1 MAGVFF
7 SSPYLKGGKQSA
19 KLANLTKYIST
30 REGVELLKD
39 TDSSL
44 LATKQQQDFISRL
57 LKTFPDTREM
67 PEYEDYQTERSQ
79 KNAAEFISQVQ
90 ENYAYLLDK
99 RENYVD
105 YVANRPGV
113 KKLGEHGLW
122 NADGK
127 VPVLQNA
134 VDEVAHH
141 QGNVWTPVIAIQ
153 RSDAERLGYDS
164 ADSWRALICSE
175 IDQIARAYK
184 ILPSHLKWYAAF
196 HEKER
201 SVHVHLVIFST
212 DSNEGYLTK
221 PTILELRSAF
231 TRQIFKD
238 DLKNIYVQQ
247 TAYRDRLQENAL
259 EVMDSLIQ
267 KMQNGELAN
276 PKLELLITE
285 LAERLQNYSGKK
297 VYGYL
302 PPATKRIVDAIVDEL
317 ASDWRVAEAYSLW
330 QNMRDEVFS
339 FYSKAKPERVPPSQ
353 QKEFKPVR
361 NMVIREVVQMI
372 EKLHSENVEYSNGRQ
387 QAAPKFETV
396 SESSAPT
403 ATPSTPPHSEHRAP
417 PPESVA
423 ACMVRMLHHMG
434 NIFRDNVGSTGYR
447 GLQLDKK
454 RQKELQEWKI
464 ALGHREDDH
473 EDPAL
478 SEDGVT
484 KRRRCFIRLLEFKAV
499 GFYQETSYS
508 STSSFL
514 MDDKNSLSRLV
525 VVIRSTEHPSAF
537 SRSSSR
543 PAKARPFI
551 LPLSMRRSISLFF
564 VDSPRAYEPNRYT
577 RSAPYSFA
585 RGQTI
590 FFISGIV
597 YTADMA

>member
-19 KLANLTKYIST
+19 KLANFTKYIST

-39 TDSSL
+39 TDRSL
-44 LATKQQQDFISRL
+44 PATKQQQDFISRL
-57 LKTFPDTREM
+57 LKTFTDTREM
-67 PEYEDYQTERSQ
+67 PEYEDYKAERSQ

-90 ENYAYLLDK
+90 ENYDYLLDK

-164 ADSWRALICSE
+164 AESWRALICSE
-175 IDQIARAYK
+175 LDQIAKAYK
-184 ILPSHLKWYAAF
+184 ILPSRLKWYAAF

-212 DSNEGYLTK
+212 NPSEGYLTK
-221 PTILELRSAF
+221 PAILELRSAL

-247 TAYRDRLQENAL
+247 TAYRDQLQENAL
-259 EVMDSLIQ
+259 EVMESLIQ
-267 KMQNGELAN
+267 KMHNGEISN
-276 PKLELLITE
+276 PKIELLITE
-285 LAERLQNYSGKK
+285 LAERLRNYSGKK

-317 ASDWRVAEAYSLW
+317 ASDERVEEAYSLW
-330 QNMRDEVFS
+330 QDMRDEVFS
-339 FYSKAKPERVPPSQ
+339 FYSKAKPERVPLSQ

-361 NMVIREVVQMI
+361 NMVIREVVQMM
-372 EKLHSENVEYSNGRQ
+372 EQLQGENVEYDKPRY
-387 QAAPKFETV
+387 AAPELK
-396 SESSAPT
+396 
-403 ATPSTPPHSEHRAP
+403 TPPENASSDAEHNTLPRQEHHTP

-423 ACMVRMLHHMG
+423 SCMVCMLHHMG
-434 NIFRDNVGSTGYR
+434 NIFRDNVSSSGYR
-447 GLQLDKK
+447 GLQLDRK
-454 RQKELQEWKI
+454 RRKELQEWKI

-473 EDPAL
+473 EDPANYP
-478 SEDGVT
+478 
-484 KRRRCFIRLLEFKAV
+484 K
-499 GFYQETSYS
+499 
-508 STSSFL
+508 
-514 MDDKNSLSRLV
+514 
-525 VVIRSTEHPSAF
+525 
-537 SRSSSR
+537 
-543 PAKARPFI
+543 PA
-551 LPLSMRRSISLFF
+551 
-564 VDSPRAYEPNRYT
+564 Y
-577 RSAPYSFA
+577 
-585 RGQTI
+585 
-590 FFISGIV
+590 
-597 YTADMA
+597 

>member
-39 TDSSL
+39 TDSDL
-44 LATKQQQDFISRL
+44 PATKQQQDFISRL
-57 LKTFPDTREM
+57 LKMFPDTREM
-67 PEYEDYQTERSQ
+67 PEYEDYNAEHSQ
-79 KNAAEFISQVQ
+79 KNAAEFIFQVQ

-122 NADGK
+122 NAGGK

-141 QGNVWTPVIAIQ
+141 TGNVWTPVIAIQ

-164 ADSWRALICSE
+164 AESWRSLICSE
-175 IDQIARAYK
+175 LDQIAKAYK

-212 DSNEGYLTK
+212 DPNEGYLTK
-221 PTILELRSAF
+221 PAILELRSAL

-247 TAYRDRLQENAL
+247 TAYRDQLQENAL
-259 EVMDSLIQ
+259 EVMESLIQ
-267 KMQNGELAN
+267 KMQDGELAN

-285 LAERLQNYSGKK
+285 LAERLRNYSGKK

-317 ASDWRVAEAYSLW
+317 ASDVRVAEAYSLW
-330 QNMRDEVFS
+330 QDMRDEVFS
-339 FYSKAKPERVPPSQ
+339 FYSKAKPERVPLSQ

-372 EKLHSENVEYSNGRQ
+372 EQLQQTVPQSE
-387 QAAPKFETV
+387 AV

-403 ATPSTPPHSEHRAP
+403 VTPNAPPRAEHRTP
-417 PPESVA
+417 PPESAA

-434 NIFRDNVGSTGYR
+434 NIFRDNVRASGYR
-447 GLQLDKK
+447 GLQLDRK
-454 RQKELQEWKI
+454 RRKELREWKI

-473 EDPAL
+473 EDPANYP
-478 SEDGVT
+478 
-484 KRRRCFIRLLEFKAV
+484 K
-499 GFYQETSYS
+499 
-508 STSSFL
+508 
-514 MDDKNSLSRLV
+514 
-525 VVIRSTEHPSAF
+525 
-537 SRSSSR
+537 
-543 PAKARPFI
+543 PA
-551 LPLSMRRSISLFF
+551 
-564 VDSPRAYEPNRYT
+564 Y
-577 RSAPYSFA
+577 
-585 RGQTI
+585 
-590 FFISGIV
+590 
-597 YTADMA
+597 

>member
-39 TDSSL
+39 TDSDL
-44 LATKQQQDFISRL
+44 PATKQQQDFIFRL

-67 PEYEDYQTERSQ
+67 PEYVDFKAESTQ

-113 KKLGEHGLW
+113 KKLGDHGLW

-141 QGNVWTPVIAIQ
+141 PGNVWTPVIAIQ
-153 RSDAERLGYDS
+153 RPDAERLGYDS
-164 ADSWRALICSE
+164 AESWRSLICSE
-175 IDQIARAYK
+175 IDQIAKTYK

-212 DSNEGYLTK
+212 DPCEGYLTK
-221 PTILELRSAF
+221 PAILELRSAL

-247 TAYRDRLQENAL
+247 TAYRDQLQENAL

-267 KMQNGELAN
+267 KMQDGDLKN

-317 ASDWRVAEAYSLW
+317 SSDERVAEAYSLW
-330 QNMRDEVFS
+330 QDMRDEVFS
-339 FYSKAKPERVPPSQ
+339 FYSKAKPERVPLSL

-361 NMVIREVVQMI
+361 NMVIREVVQMM
-372 EKLHSENVEYSNGRQ
+372 EQLQGKNVEYDKPRY
-387 QAAPKFETV
+387 AAPELKSL
-396 SESSAPT
+396 SENTSPDT
-403 ATPSTPPHSEHRAP
+403 EHNTQPRQEHRAP
-417 PPESVA
+417 PPDSVA

-434 NIFRDNVGSTGYR
+434 NIFRDNVSSSGYR
-447 GLQLDKK
+447 GLQLDRK
-454 RQKELQEWKI
+454 RRKELQEWKI

-473 EDPAL
+473 EDPANYP
-478 SEDGVT
+478 
-484 KRRRCFIRLLEFKAV
+484 K
-499 GFYQETSYS
+499 
-508 STSSFL
+508 
-514 MDDKNSLSRLV
+514 
-525 VVIRSTEHPSAF
+525 
-537 SRSSSR
+537 
-543 PAKARPFI
+543 PA
-551 LPLSMRRSISLFF
+551 
-564 VDSPRAYEPNRYT
+564 Y
-577 RSAPYSFA
+577 
-585 RGQTI
+585 
-590 FFISGIV
+590 
-597 YTADMA
+597 

>member
-1 MAGVFF
+1 MAGVFL

-39 TDSSL
+39 TGSSL
-44 LATKQQQDFISRL
+44 PATKQQQDFISRL
-57 LKTFPDTREM
+57 LKMFPDTREM
-67 PEYEDYQTERSQ
+67 PEYEDYQTENSQ

-105 YVANRPGV
+105 YVANRPCV
-113 KKLGEHGLW
+113 RKLGEHGLW

-134 VDEVAHH
+134 IDEVANHL
-141 QGNVWTPVIAIQ
+141 GNVWTPVIAIQ

-164 ADSWRALICSE
+164 ADSWRSLICSE
-175 IDQIARAYK
+175 IDQIAKAYK

-212 DSNEGYLTK
+212 DPNEGYLTK
-221 PTILELRSAF
+221 PAILELRSAL

-247 TAYRDRLQENAL
+247 TAYRDHLQENAL
-259 EVMDSLIQ
+259 AVMESLIQ
-267 KMQNGELAN
+267 KMQDGEISS
-276 PKLELLITE
+276 PKIELLITE

-317 ASDWRVAEAYSLW
+317 AGDERVAEAYSLW
-330 QNMRDEVFS
+330 QDMRDEVFS
-339 FYSKAKPERVPPSQ
+339 FYSKAKPERVPLSQ

-361 NMVIREVVQMI
+361 NMVIREVVQMM
-372 EKLHSENVEYSNGRQ
+372 EQ
-387 QAAPKFETV
+387 QQDEGINCDDPTQTVPELETA
-396 SESSAPT
+396 SESSVPT
-403 ATPSTPPHSEHRAP
+403 AAPNMPSHSEHRAT
-417 PPESVA
+417 PPESIS

-434 NIFRDNVGSTGYR
+434 NIFRDNVGASGYR
-447 GLQLDKK
+447 GLQIDKK
-454 RQKELQEWKI
+454 RRKELQEWKI

-473 EDPAL
+473 EDPANYP
-478 SEDGVT
+478 
-484 KRRRCFIRLLEFKAV
+484 K
-499 GFYQETSYS
+499 
-508 STSSFL
+508 
-514 MDDKNSLSRLV
+514 
-525 VVIRSTEHPSAF
+525 
-537 SRSSSR
+537 
-543 PAKARPFI
+543 PA
-551 LPLSMRRSISLFF
+551 
-564 VDSPRAYEPNRYT
+564 Y
-577 RSAPYSFA
+577 
-585 RGQTI
+585 
-590 FFISGIV
+590 
-597 YTADMA
+597 

>member
-1 MAGVFF
+1 MASVFF

-39 TDSSL
+39 TDNRL
-44 LATKQQQDFISRL
+44 PATKQQHDFISRL

-67 PEYEDYQTERSQ
+67 PEYEDYKAECSQ

-90 ENYAYLLDK
+90 ENYGYLLDK

-141 QGNVWTPVIAIQ
+141 PGNVWTPVIAIQ

-164 ADSWRALICSE
+164 ADSWRSLICSE
-175 IDQIARAYK
+175 LDQIAKAYK

-212 DSNEGYLTK
+212 DPCEGYLTK
-221 PTILELRSAF
+221 PAILELRSALM
-231 TRQIFKD
+231 RQIFKD

-247 TAYRDRLQENAL
+247 TAHRDQLQENAL
-259 EVMDSLIQ
+259 EVMESLIQ
-267 KMQNGELAN
+267 KMQNGELSN

-317 ASDWRVAEAYSLW
+317 ASDERVAEAYLLW
-330 QNMRDEVFS
+330 QDMRDEVFS
-339 FYSKAKPERVPPSQ
+339 FYSKAKPERVPLSQ

-361 NMVIREVVQMI
+361 NMVIREVVQMM
-372 EKLHSENVEYSNGRQ
+372 EQLQSESVEYDVPQYAAPELKAPAENV
-387 QAAPKFETV
+387 
-396 SESSAPT
+396 SSDAEHN
-403 ATPSTPPHSEHRAP
+403 TPPRQEHRDP
-417 PPESVA
+417 PPESVS

-434 NIFRDNVGSTGYR
+434 NIFRDSVSASGYR
-447 GLQLDKK
+447 GLQLDRK
-454 RQKELQEWKI
+454 RRKELQEWKI

-473 EDPAL
+473 EDPANYP
-478 SEDGVT
+478 
-484 KRRRCFIRLLEFKAV
+484 K
-499 GFYQETSYS
+499 
-508 STSSFL
+508 
-514 MDDKNSLSRLV
+514 
-525 VVIRSTEHPSAF
+525 
-537 SRSSSR
+537 
-543 PAKARPFI
+543 PA
-551 LPLSMRRSISLFF
+551 
-564 VDSPRAYEPNRYT
+564 Y
-577 RSAPYSFA
+577 
-585 RGQTI
+585 
-590 FFISGIV
+590 
-597 YTADMA
+597 

>member
-1 MAGVFF
+1 MAGIFF

-39 TDSSL
+39 TDSDL
-44 LATKQQQDFISRL
+44 PATKQQQDFISRL

-67 PEYEDYQTERSQ
+67 PEYEDYNAEHSQ

-90 ENYAYLLDK
+90 ENYAYLLGK

-113 KKLGEHGLW
+113 KKLGDHGLW
-122 NADGK
+122 NADRK

-141 QGNVWTPVIAIQ
+141 PGNVWTPVIAIQ
-153 RSDAERLGYDS
+153 RPDAERLGYDS

-175 IDQIARAYK
+175 LDQIAKAYK

-212 DSNEGYLTK
+212 DPNEGYLTK
-221 PTILELRSAF
+221 PAILELRSAL

-247 TAYRDRLQENAL
+247 TAYRDQLQENAL
-259 EVMDSLIQ
+259 EVMESLIQ
-267 KMQNGELAN
+267 KMQDGDLKN

-302 PPATKRIVDAIVDEL
+302 PPATKRIVDAIVDEF
-317 ASDWRVAEAYSLW
+317 AGDERVAEAYSLW
-330 QNMRDEVFS
+330 HDMRDEVFS
-339 FYSKAKPERVPPSQ
+339 FYSKAKPERVPLSQ

-361 NMVIREVVQMI
+361 NMVIREVVQMMGQLQS
-372 EKLHSENVEYSNGRQ
+372 ESVEYDVPQYAAPELKAPAENV
-387 QAAPKFETV
+387 
-396 SESSAPT
+396 SSDAEHN
-403 ATPSTPPHSEHRAP
+403 TPPRQEHRAP
-417 PPESVA
+417 SPESVP
-423 ACMVRMLHHMG
+423 ACMIRMLHHMG
-434 NIFRDNVGSTGYR
+434 NIFWDNVGTSGYR
-447 GLQLDKK
+447 GLQLDRK
-454 RQKELQEWKI
+454 RRKELQEWKI

-473 EDPAL
+473 EDPANYP
-478 SEDGVT
+478 
-484 KRRRCFIRLLEFKAV
+484 K
-499 GFYQETSYS
+499 
-508 STSSFL
+508 
-514 MDDKNSLSRLV
+514 
-525 VVIRSTEHPSAF
+525 
-537 SRSSSR
+537 
-543 PAKARPFI
+543 PA
-551 LPLSMRRSISLFF
+551 
-564 VDSPRAYEPNRYT
+564 Y
-577 RSAPYSFA
+577 
-585 RGQTI
+585 
-590 FFISGIV
+590 
-597 YTADMA
+597 

>member
-44 LATKQQQDFISRL
+44 PATKQQQDFISRL
-57 LKTFPDTREM
+57 LKMFPDTREM
-67 PEYEDYQTERSQ
+67 PEHEDYQTERSQ

-164 ADSWRALICSE
+164 AESWRSLICSE
-175 IDQIARAYK
+175 IDQIAKTYK

-201 SVHVHLVIFST
+201 SVHVHLVIFSA
-212 DSNEGYLTK
+212 DPNEGYLTK
-221 PTILELRSAF
+221 PAILELRSAF

-247 TAYRDRLQENAL
+247 TAYRDQIQENAL
-259 EVMDSLIQ
+259 DVMESLIQ
-267 KMQNGELAN
+267 QMQNGELSN

-317 ASDWRVAEAYSLW
+317 AGDERVAEAYSLW
-330 QNMRDEVFS
+330 QDMRDEVFS
-339 FYSKAKPERVPPSQ
+339 FYSKAKPERVLLSQ

-361 NMVIREVVQMI
+361 NMVIREVVQMM
-372 EKLHSENVEYSNGRQ
+372 EQ
-387 QAAPKFETV
+387 QQDEGINCDDPTQTVPELETA
-396 SESSAPT
+396 SESSVPT
-403 ATPSTPPHSEHRAP
+403 AAPNMPSHSEHRAT
-417 PPESVA
+417 PPESIS

-434 NIFRDNVGSTGYR
+434 NIFRDNVGASGYR
-447 GLQLDKK
+447 GLQIDKK
-454 RQKELQEWKI
+454 RRKELQEWKI

-473 EDPAL
+473 EDPANYP
-478 SEDGVT
+478 
-484 KRRRCFIRLLEFKAV
+484 K
-499 GFYQETSYS
+499 
-508 STSSFL
+508 
-514 MDDKNSLSRLV
+514 
-525 VVIRSTEHPSAF
+525 
-537 SRSSSR
+537 
-543 PAKARPFI
+543 PA
-551 LPLSMRRSISLFF
+551 
-564 VDSPRAYEPNRYT
+564 Y
-577 RSAPYSFA
+577 
-585 RGQTI
+585 
-590 FFISGIV
+590 
-597 YTADMA
+597 

>member
-39 TDSSL
+39 TDSDL
-44 LATKQQQDFISRL
+44 PATKQQQDFISRL

-67 PEYEDYQTERSQ
+67 PEYEDYNAEHSQ

-113 KKLGEHGLW
+113 KKLGDHGLW

-141 QGNVWTPVIAIQ
+141 PGNVWTPVIAIQ

-164 ADSWRALICSE
+164 AESWRSLICSE
-175 IDQIARAYK
+175 LDQIAKAYK

-212 DSNEGYLTK
+212 DPCEGYLTK
-221 PTILELRSAF
+221 PAILELRSAL

-247 TAYRDRLQENAL
+247 TAYRDRLQEDAL
-259 EVMDSLIQ
+259 DVMESLIQ
-267 KMQNGELAN
+267 KMQSGEISN
-276 PKLELLITE
+276 PKIELLIAE

-302 PPATKRIVDAIVDEL
+302 PPVTKRIVDAIVDGL
-317 ASDWRVAEAYSLW
+317 ASDVRVAEAYSLW
-330 QNMRDEVFS
+330 QDMRDEVFS
-339 FYSKAKPERVPPSQ
+339 FYSKAKPARVPLSQ

-361 NMVIREVVQMI
+361 NMVIREVVQMM
-372 EKLHSENVEYSNGRQ
+372 EHQ
-387 QAAPKFETV
+387 QYESVSYGETQPTAPEPKSV
-396 SESSAPT
+396 AESSVPYST
-403 ATPSTPPHSEHRAP
+403 HSTPPTPAHRAP
-417 PPESVA
+417 PPESIS

-454 RQKELQEWKI
+454 RRKELQAWKI

-473 EDPAL
+473 EDPANYP
-478 SEDGVT
+478 
-484 KRRRCFIRLLEFKAV
+484 K
-499 GFYQETSYS
+499 
-508 STSSFL
+508 
-514 MDDKNSLSRLV
+514 
-525 VVIRSTEHPSAF
+525 
-537 SRSSSR
+537 
-543 PAKARPFI
+543 PA
-551 LPLSMRRSISLFF
+551 
-564 VDSPRAYEPNRYT
+564 Y
-577 RSAPYSFA
+577 
-585 RGQTI
+585 
-590 FFISGIV
+590 
-597 YTADMA
+597 

>member
-39 TDSSL
+39 TDSDL
-44 LATKQQQDFISRL
+44 PATKQQQDFISRL
-57 LKTFPDTREM
+57 LKMFPDTREM
-67 PEYEDYQTERSQ
+67 PEYEDYNAEHSQ

-90 ENYAYLLDK
+90 ENYAYLLGK

-141 QGNVWTPVIAIQ
+141 TGNVWTPVIAIQ
-153 RSDAERLGYDS
+153 RPDAERLGYDS

-175 IDQIARAYK
+175 LDQIAKAYK

-212 DSNEGYLTK
+212 DPNEGYLTK
-221 PTILELRSAF
+221 PAILELRSAL

-247 TAYRDRLQENAL
+247 TAYRDQLQENAL
-259 EVMDSLIQ
+259 EVMESLIQ
-267 KMQNGELAN
+267 KMQDGEISN

-285 LAERLQNYSGKK
+285 LAERLQNYTGKK

-302 PPATKRIVDAIVDEL
+302 PPATKRIVAAIVDEL
-317 ASDWRVAEAYSLW
+317 AGDERIAEAYSLW
-330 QNMRDEVFS
+330 QDMRDEVFS
-339 FYSKAKPERVPPSQ
+339 FYSKAKPKRVPLSQ
-353 QKEFKPVR
+353 KKEFKPVR
-361 NMVIREVVQMI
+361 NMVIREVVQMM
-372 EKLHSENVEYSNGRQ
+372 EQLQSESVEYDVPQYAAPELKAPAENV
-387 QAAPKFETV
+387 
-396 SESSAPT
+396 SSDAEHN
-403 ATPSTPPHSEHRAP
+403 TPPRQEHRAP
-417 PPESVA
+417 PPESVS
-423 ACMVRMLHHMG
+423 ACMIRMLHHMG

-454 RQKELQEWKI
+454 RRKELQAWKI

-473 EDPAL
+473 EDPANYP
-478 SEDGVT
+478 
-484 KRRRCFIRLLEFKAV
+484 K
-499 GFYQETSYS
+499 
-508 STSSFL
+508 
-514 MDDKNSLSRLV
+514 
-525 VVIRSTEHPSAF
+525 
-537 SRSSSR
+537 
-543 PAKARPFI
+543 PA
-551 LPLSMRRSISLFF
+551 
-564 VDSPRAYEPNRYT
+564 Y
-577 RSAPYSFA
+577 
-585 RGQTI
+585 
-590 FFISGIV
+590 
-597 YTADMA
+597 

>member
-44 LATKQQQDFISRL
+44 PATKQQQDFISRL
-57 LKTFPDTREM
+57 LKMFPDTREM
-67 PEYEDYQTERSQ
+67 PEYEDYKAEHSQ

-90 ENYAYLLDK
+90 ENYGYLLDK

-134 VDEVAHH
+134 IDEVAHH

-175 IDQIARAYK
+175 IDQIAKAYK

-212 DSNEGYLTK
+212 DPSEGYLTK
-221 PTILELRSAF
+221 PAVLELRSAL

-247 TAYRDRLQENAL
+247 TAYRDRLQEDAL
-259 EVMDSLIQ
+259 DVMESLIQ
-267 KMQNGELAN
+267 TMQDGELAN

-285 LAERLQNYSGKK
+285 LAERLRNYSGKK

-317 ASDWRVAEAYSLW
+317 ASDERVEEAYSLW
-330 QNMRDEVFS
+330 QDMRDEVFS
-339 FYSKAKPERVPPSQ
+339 FYSKAKPERVSLSQ

-361 NMVIREVVQMI
+361 NMVIREVVQMM
-372 EKLHSENVEYSNGRQ
+372 EQLQSESVEYDVPQYAAPELKAPAENVSSDAEHNMPPRQ
-387 QAAPKFETV
+387 
-396 SESSAPT
+396 
-403 ATPSTPPHSEHRAP
+403 EHRDP
-417 PPESVA
+417 PPESVS
-423 ACMVRMLHHMG
+423 ACMIRMLHHMG
-434 NIFRDNVGSTGYR
+434 NIFRDSVSASGYR
-447 GLQLDKK
+447 GLQLDRK
-454 RQKELQEWKI
+454 RRKELQEWKI

-473 EDPAL
+473 EDPANYP
-478 SEDGVT
+478 
-484 KRRRCFIRLLEFKAV
+484 K
-499 GFYQETSYS
+499 
-508 STSSFL
+508 
-514 MDDKNSLSRLV
+514 
-525 VVIRSTEHPSAF
+525 
-537 SRSSSR
+537 
-543 PAKARPFI
+543 PA
-551 LPLSMRRSISLFF
+551 
-564 VDSPRAYEPNRYT
+564 Y
-577 RSAPYSFA
+577 
-585 RGQTI
+585 
-590 FFISGIV
+590 
-597 YTADMA
+597 

>member
-39 TDSSL
+39 TDSDL
-44 LATKQQQDFISRL
+44 PATKQQQDFISRL

-67 PEYEDYQTERSQ
+67 PEYEDYNAEHSQ

-90 ENYAYLLDK
+90 ENYAYLLGK

-141 QGNVWTPVIAIQ
+141 PGNVWTPVIAIQ
-153 RSDAERLGYDS
+153 RPDAERLGYDS

-175 IDQIARAYK
+175 LDQIAKAYK

-212 DSNEGYLTK
+212 DPNEGYLTK
-221 PTILELRSAF
+221 PAILELRSAL

-247 TAYRDRLQENAL
+247 NAYRDRLQENAL
-259 EVMDSLIQ
+259 EVMESLIQ
-267 KMQNGELAN
+267 KMQDGEISN

-285 LAERLQNYSGKK
+285 LAERLQNYTGKK

-302 PPATKRIVDAIVDEL
+302 PPATKRIVAAIVDEL
-317 ASDWRVAEAYSLW
+317 AGDERIAEAYSLW
-330 QNMRDEVFS
+330 QDMRDEVFS
-339 FYSKAKPERVPPSQ
+339 FYSKAKPKRVPLSQ

-361 NMVIREVVQMI
+361 NMVIREVVQMM
-372 EKLHSENVEYSNGRQ
+372 EQLQSESVEYSDGRQ
-387 QAAPKFETV
+387 QAVPELETT

-403 ATPSTPPHSEHRAP
+403 APPYAQHRSEYRAP
-417 PPESVA
+417 PQESVT
-423 ACMVRMLHHMG
+423 ACMIRMLHHMG
-434 NIFRDNVGSTGYR
+434 NIFWDNVGTSGYR
-447 GLQLDKK
+447 GLQLDRK
-454 RQKELQEWKI
+454 RRKELQEWKI

-473 EDPAL
+473 EDPANYP
-478 SEDGVT
+478 
-484 KRRRCFIRLLEFKAV
+484 K
-499 GFYQETSYS
+499 
-508 STSSFL
+508 
-514 MDDKNSLSRLV
+514 
-525 VVIRSTEHPSAF
+525 
-537 SRSSSR
+537 
-543 PAKARPFI
+543 PA
-551 LPLSMRRSISLFF
+551 
-564 VDSPRAYEPNRYT
+564 Y
-577 RSAPYSFA
+577 
-585 RGQTI
+585 
-590 FFISGIV
+590 
-597 YTADMA
+597 

>member
-1 MAGVFF
+1 MAGIFF

-44 LATKQQQDFISRL
+44 PATKQQQDFISRL
-57 LKTFPDTREM
+57 LKMFPDTREM
-67 PEYEDYQTERSQ
+67 PEHEDYQTERSQ

-105 YVANRPGV
+105 YVANRTGV

-153 RSDAERLGYDS
+153 RSDAERLGYAS

-175 IDQIARAYK
+175 LDQIAKAYK

-212 DSNEGYLTK
+212 DPCEGYLTK
-221 PTILELRSAF
+221 PAILELRSAL

-247 TAYRDRLQENAL
+247 TAYRDQLQENAL

-267 KMQNGELAN
+267 KMQDGDLKN

-285 LAERLQNYSGKK
+285 LAERLRNYSGKK

-317 ASDWRVAEAYSLW
+317 ASDERVEEAYSLW
-330 QNMRDEVFS
+330 QDMRDEVFS
-339 FYSKAKPERVPPSQ
+339 FYSKAKPERMPLSQ
-353 QKEFKPVR
+353 QKDFKPVR
-361 NMVIREVVQMI
+361 NMVIREVVQMM
-372 EKLHSENVEYSNGRQ
+372 EQLQSESVEYDVPPYAAPALKAPAENVSSDAEHNMPPRQ
-387 QAAPKFETV
+387 
-396 SESSAPT
+396 
-403 ATPSTPPHSEHRAP
+403 EHRDP
-417 PPESVA
+417 PPESVS
-423 ACMVRMLHHMG
+423 ACMIRMLHHMG
-434 NIFRDNVGSTGYR
+434 NIFRDSVSASGYR
-447 GLQLDKK
+447 GLQLDRK
-454 RQKELQEWKI
+454 RRKELQEWKI

-473 EDPAL
+473 EDPANYP
-478 SEDGVT
+478 
-484 KRRRCFIRLLEFKAV
+484 K
-499 GFYQETSYS
+499 
-508 STSSFL
+508 
-514 MDDKNSLSRLV
+514 
-525 VVIRSTEHPSAF
+525 
-537 SRSSSR
+537 
-543 PAKARPFI
+543 PA
-551 LPLSMRRSISLFF
+551 
-564 VDSPRAYEPNRYT
+564 Y
-577 RSAPYSFA
+577 
-585 RGQTI
+585 
-590 FFISGIV
+590 
-597 YTADMA
+597 

>member
-39 TDSSL
+39 TDSDL
-44 LATKQQQDFISRL
+44 PATKQQQDFISRL

-67 PEYEDYQTERSQ
+67 PEYEDYNAEHSQ

-90 ENYAYLLDK
+90 ENYTYLLGK

-122 NADGK
+122 NAGGK

-134 VDEVAHH
+134 IDEVAHH

-164 ADSWRALICSE
+164 AESWRSLICSE
-175 IDQIARAYK
+175 LDRIAKAYK

-201 SVHVHLVIFST
+201 SVHVHLVIFSA
-212 DSNEGYLTK
+212 DPNEGYLTK
-221 PTILELRSAF
+221 PAILELRSAL

-247 TAYRDRLQENAL
+247 TVHRDQIQENVL
-259 EVMDSLIQ
+259 EVIESLIQ
-267 KMQNGELAN
+267 KMQDGDLKN

-317 ASDWRVAEAYSLW
+317 AGDERVADAYSLW
-330 QNMRDEVFS
+330 QDMRDEVFS
-339 FYSKAKPERVPPSQ
+339 FYSKAKPERVPLSQ

-361 NMVIREVVQMI
+361 NMVIREVVQMM
-372 EKLHSENVEYSNGRQ
+372 EQLQSESVEYDVPQYAAPELKAPAENV
-387 QAAPKFETV
+387 
-396 SESSAPT
+396 SSDAEHN
-403 ATPSTPPHSEHRAP
+403 TPPRQEHRAP
-417 PPESVA
+417 SPESVP
-423 ACMVRMLHHMG
+423 ACMIRMLHHMG
-434 NIFRDNVGSTGYR
+434 NIFWDNVGTSGYR
-447 GLQLDKK
+447 GLQLDRK
-454 RQKELQEWKI
+454 RRKELQEWKI

-473 EDPAL
+473 EDPANYP
-478 SEDGVT
+478 
-484 KRRRCFIRLLEFKAV
+484 K
-499 GFYQETSYS
+499 
-508 STSSFL
+508 
-514 MDDKNSLSRLV
+514 
-525 VVIRSTEHPSAF
+525 
-537 SRSSSR
+537 
-543 PAKARPFI
+543 PA
-551 LPLSMRRSISLFF
+551 
-564 VDSPRAYEPNRYT
+564 Y
-577 RSAPYSFA
+577 
-585 RGQTI
+585 
-590 FFISGIV
+590 
-597 YTADMA
+597 

>member
-44 LATKQQQDFISRL
+44 PATKQQQDFIPRL
-57 LKTFPDTREM
+57 LKMFPDTREM
-67 PEYEDYQTERSQ
+67 PEYEDYKAERSQ
-79 KNAAEFISQVQ
+79 KNAVEFISQVQ
-90 ENYAYLLDK
+90 ENYGYLLDK

-122 NADGK
+122 NAGGK

-141 QGNVWTPVIAIQ
+141 PGNVWTPVIAIQ

-164 ADSWRALICSE
+164 AESWRSLICSE
-175 IDQIARAYK
+175 LDQIAKAYK

-212 DSNEGYLTK
+212 DPSEGYLTK
-221 PTILELRSAF
+221 PAILELRSAL

-238 DLKNIYVQQ
+238 DLKNLYVQQ
-247 TAYRDRLQENAL
+247 TVYRDRLQENAL

-317 ASDWRVAEAYSLW
+317 ASDGRVAEAYSLW
-330 QNMRDEVFS
+330 QDMRDEVFS
-339 FYSKAKPERVPPSQ
+339 FYSKAKPARVPLSQ

-361 NMVIREVVQMI
+361 NMVIREVVQIM
-372 EKLHSENVEYSNGRQ
+372 EQRQNKNVENDELHQ
-387 QAAPKFETV
+387 TAPKLETA
-396 SESSAPT
+396 SESSVST
-403 ATPSTPPHSEHRAP
+403 ATPDTPPRQEHRTP
-417 PPESVA
+417 PPDSIA

-434 NIFRDNVGSTGYR
+434 NIFRDNVGTTGYR
-447 GLQLDKK
+447 GLQLDRK
-454 RQKELQEWKI
+454 RCKELQEWKI

-473 EDPAL
+473 EDPANYP
-478 SEDGVT
+478 
-484 KRRRCFIRLLEFKAV
+484 K
-499 GFYQETSYS
+499 
-508 STSSFL
+508 
-514 MDDKNSLSRLV
+514 
-525 VVIRSTEHPSAF
+525 
-537 SRSSSR
+537 
-543 PAKARPFI
+543 PA
-551 LPLSMRRSISLFF
+551 
-564 VDSPRAYEPNRYT
+564 Y
-577 RSAPYSFA
+577 
-585 RGQTI
+585 
-590 FFISGIV
+590 
-597 YTADMA
+597 

>member
-39 TDSSL
+39 TDSDL
-44 LATKQQQDFISRL
+44 PATKQQQDFISRL
-57 LKTFPDTREM
+57 LKTFPDTRGM
-67 PEYEDYQTERSQ
+67 PEYEDYNAEHSQ

-122 NADGK
+122 NAGGK

-141 QGNVWTPVIAIQ
+141 PGNVWTPVIAIQ

-164 ADSWRALICSE
+164 AESWRSLICSE
-175 IDQIARAYK
+175 LDRIAKAYK
-184 ILPSHLKWYAAF
+184 ILPSHLNWYAAF

-212 DSNEGYLTK
+212 DPNEGYLTK
-221 PTILELRSAF
+221 PAILELGAAL
-231 TRQIFKD
+231 TREIFKF
-238 DLKNIYVQQ
+238 DLKYIFVQQ
-247 TAYRDRLQENAL
+247 TADSDLVQENAL
-259 EVMDSLIQ
+259 EVMESLIQ
-267 KMQNGELAN
+267 KMQDGEMSN

-317 ASDWRVAEAYSLW
+317 ASDERIAEAYSLW
-330 QNMRDEVFS
+330 QDMRDEVFS
-339 FYSKAKPERVPPSQ
+339 FYSKAKPERVPLSQ

-361 NMVIREVVQMI
+361 NMVIREVVQMMEQQQDEGI
-372 EKLHSENVEYSNGRQ
+372 NCDEPT
-387 QAAPKFETV
+387 QAAPELETV
-396 SESSAPT
+396 SESSVPA
-403 ATPSTPPHSEHRAP
+403 ATPNAPPRSEHRAP
-417 PPESVA
+417 PPESVS
-423 ACMVRMLHHMG
+423 ACMIRMLHHMG
-434 NIFRDNVGSTGYR
+434 NIFRDNVSASGYR

-454 RQKELQEWKI
+454 RRKELQEWKI

-473 EDPAL
+473 EDPANYP
-478 SEDGVT
+478 
-484 KRRRCFIRLLEFKAV
+484 K
-499 GFYQETSYS
+499 
-508 STSSFL
+508 
-514 MDDKNSLSRLV
+514 
-525 VVIRSTEHPSAF
+525 
-537 SRSSSR
+537 
-543 PAKARPFI
+543 PA
-551 LPLSMRRSISLFF
+551 
-564 VDSPRAYEPNRYT
+564 Y
-577 RSAPYSFA
+577 
-585 RGQTI
+585 
-590 FFISGIV
+590 
-597 YTADMA
+597 

>member
-39 TDSSL
+39 TDSDL
-44 LATKQQQDFISRL
+44 PATKQQQDFISRL

-67 PEYEDYQTERSQ
+67 PEYEDYNAEHSQ
-79 KNAAEFISQVQ
+79 KNAAEFISQIQ
-90 ENYAYLLDK
+90 ENYAYLLGK

-122 NADGK
+122 NAGGK

-141 QGNVWTPVIAIQ
+141 PGNVWTPVIAIQ

-164 ADSWRALICSE
+164 AESWRSLICSE
-175 IDQIARAYK
+175 LDRIAKAYK
-184 ILPSHLKWYAAF
+184 ILPSHLNWYAAF

-201 SVHVHLVIFST
+201 SVHVHLVIFSI
-212 DSNEGYLTK
+212 DPNEGYLTK
-221 PTILELRSAF
+221 PAILELRSAL

-247 TAYRDRLQENAL
+247 TAYRDQLQENAL
-259 EVMDSLIQ
+259 AVMESLIQ
-267 KMQNGELAN
+267 KMQDGEMSN

-317 ASDWRVAEAYSLW
+317 ASDERVAEAYSLW
-330 QNMRDEVFS
+330 QDMRDEVFS
-339 FYSKAKPERVPPSQ
+339 FYSKAKPERVPLSQ
-353 QKEFKPVR
+353 QKEFKTVR
-361 NMVIREVVQMI
+361 NMVIREVVQMMEQQQDEGI
-372 EKLHSENVEYSNGRQ
+372 NCDEPT
-387 QAAPKFETV
+387 QAAPELETV
-396 SESSAPT
+396 SESSVPA
-403 ATPSTPPHSEHRAP
+403 ATPNAPPRSEHRAP
-417 PPESVA
+417 PPESVS
-423 ACMVRMLHHMG
+423 ACMIRMLHHMG
-434 NIFRDNVGSTGYR
+434 NIFRDNVSASGYR

-454 RQKELQEWKI
+454 RRKELQEWKI

-473 EDPAL
+473 EDPANYP
-478 SEDGVT
+478 
-484 KRRRCFIRLLEFKAV
+484 K
-499 GFYQETSYS
+499 
-508 STSSFL
+508 
-514 MDDKNSLSRLV
+514 
-525 VVIRSTEHPSAF
+525 
-537 SRSSSR
+537 
-543 PAKARPFI
+543 PA
-551 LPLSMRRSISLFF
+551 
-564 VDSPRAYEPNRYT
+564 Y
-577 RSAPYSFA
+577 
-585 RGQTI
+585 
-590 FFISGIV
+590 
-597 YTADMA
+597 

>member
-39 TDSSL
+39 TDNRL
-44 LATKQQQDFISRL
+44 PATKQQHDFISRL

-67 PEYEDYQTERSQ
+67 PEYEDYKAECSQ

-90 ENYAYLLDK
+90 ENYGYLLDK

-141 QGNVWTPVIAIQ
+141 PGNVWTPVIAIQ

-164 ADSWRALICSE
+164 ADSWRSLICSE
-175 IDQIARAYK
+175 LDQIAKAYK

-212 DSNEGYLTK
+212 DPCEGYLTK
-221 PTILELRSAF
+221 PAILELRSAL

-247 TAYRDRLQENAL
+247 TAYRDQLQENAL
-259 EVMDSLIQ
+259 EVMESLIQ
-267 KMQNGELAN
+267 KMQNGELSN

-317 ASDWRVAEAYSLW
+317 ASDERITEAYSLW
-330 QNMRDEVFS
+330 QDMRDEVFS
-339 FYSKAKPERVPPSQ
+339 FYSKAKPKRVPLSQ

-361 NMVIREVVQMI
+361 NMVIREVVQMM
-372 EKLHSENVEYSNGRQ
+372 EQLQSESVEYDVPQYAAPELKAPAENV
-387 QAAPKFETV
+387 
-396 SESSAPT
+396 SSDAEHN
-403 ATPSTPPHSEHRAP
+403 TPPRQEHRAP
-417 PPESVA
+417 PPESVS
-423 ACMVRMLHHMG
+423 ACMIRMLHHMG

-447 GLQLDKK
+447 GLQLDRK
-454 RQKELQEWKI
+454 RRKELQAWKI

-473 EDPAL
+473 EDPANYP
-478 SEDGVT
+478 
-484 KRRRCFIRLLEFKAV
+484 K
-499 GFYQETSYS
+499 
-508 STSSFL
+508 
-514 MDDKNSLSRLV
+514 
-525 VVIRSTEHPSAF
+525 
-537 SRSSSR
+537 
-543 PAKARPFI
+543 PA
-551 LPLSMRRSISLFF
+551 
-564 VDSPRAYEPNRYT
+564 Y
-577 RSAPYSFA
+577 
-585 RGQTI
+585 
-590 FFISGIV
+590 
-597 YTADMA
+597 

>member
-39 TDSSL
+39 TDSDL
-44 LATKQQQDFISRL
+44 PATKQQQDFISRL

-67 PEYEDYQTERSQ
+67 PEYEDYNAEHSQ

-90 ENYAYLLDK
+90 ENYTYLLGK

-141 QGNVWTPVIAIQ
+141 PGNVWTPVIAIQ

-175 IDQIARAYK
+175 LDQIAKAYK

-212 DSNEGYLTK
+212 DPNEGYLTK
-221 PTILELRSAF
+221 PAILELRSAL

-259 EVMDSLIQ
+259 EVMESLIQ
-267 KMQNGELAN
+267 KMQDGEISN

-285 LAERLQNYSGKK
+285 LAERLQNYTGKK

-317 ASDWRVAEAYSLW
+317 ASDERIAEAYSLW
-330 QNMRDEVFS
+330 QDMRDEVFS
-339 FYSKAKPERVPPSQ
+339 FYSKAKPERVPLSQ

-361 NMVIREVVQMI
+361 NMVIREVVQMMEQQQDEGI
-372 EKLHSENVEYSNGRQ
+372 NCDEPT
-387 QAAPKFETV
+387 QAAPELETV
-396 SESSAPT
+396 SESSVPA
-403 ATPSTPPHSEHRAP
+403 ATPNAPPRSEHRAP
-417 PPESVA
+417 PPESVS
-423 ACMVRMLHHMG
+423 ACMIRMLHHMG
-434 NIFRDNVGSTGYR
+434 NIFRDNVSASGYR

-454 RQKELQEWKI
+454 RRKELQEWKI

-473 EDPAL
+473 EDPANYP
-478 SEDGVT
+478 
-484 KRRRCFIRLLEFKAV
+484 K
-499 GFYQETSYS
+499 
-508 STSSFL
+508 
-514 MDDKNSLSRLV
+514 
-525 VVIRSTEHPSAF
+525 
-537 SRSSSR
+537 
-543 PAKARPFI
+543 PA
-551 LPLSMRRSISLFF
+551 
-564 VDSPRAYEPNRYT
+564 Y
-577 RSAPYSFA
+577 
-585 RGQTI
+585 
-590 FFISGIV
+590 
-597 YTADMA
+597 

>member
-44 LATKQQQDFISRL
+44 PATKQQQDFISRL
-57 LKTFPDTREM
+57 LKMFPDTRDM
-67 PEYEDYQTERSQ
+67 PEYEDYHAERSQ
-79 KNAAEFISQVQ
+79 KNASEFISQVQ

-164 ADSWRALICSE
+164 AESWRALICSE
-175 IDQIARAYK
+175 LDQIAKAYK
-184 ILPSHLKWYAAF
+184 ILPSRLKWYAAF

-212 DSNEGYLTK
+212 NPSEGYLTK
-221 PTILELRSAF
+221 PAILELRSAL

-247 TAYRDRLQENAL
+247 TAYRDHLQENAL
-259 EVMDSLIQ
+259 EVMESLIQ
-267 KMQNGELAN
+267 KMQDGEISS
-276 PKLELLITE
+276 PKIELLITE

-317 ASDWRVAEAYSLW
+317 AGDERVAEAYSLW
-330 QNMRDEVFS
+330 QDMRDEVFS
-339 FYSKAKPERVPPSQ
+339 FYSKAKPARVPLSQ

-372 EKLHSENVEYSNGRQ
+372 EQQQDELHQ
-387 QAAPKFETV
+387 TAPELETV

-403 ATPSTPPHSEHRAP
+403 ATPNTQPRQEYRS
-417 PPESVA
+417 PPESIA
-423 ACMVRMLHHMG
+423 ACMIRMLHHMG
-434 NIFRDNVGSTGYR
+434 NIFRDNVGTSGYR
-447 GLQLDKK
+447 GLQLD
-454 RQKELQEWKI
+454 RERRKELQEWKI

-473 EDPAL
+473 EDPANYP
-478 SEDGVT
+478 
-484 KRRRCFIRLLEFKAV
+484 K
-499 GFYQETSYS
+499 Q
-508 STSSFL
+508 
-514 MDDKNSLSRLV
+514 
-525 VVIRSTEHPSAF
+525 
-537 SRSSSR
+537 
-543 PAKARPFI
+543 
-551 LPLSMRRSISLFF
+551 
-564 VDSPRAYEPNRYT
+564 
-577 RSAPYSFA
+577 
-585 RGQTI
+585 
-590 FFISGIV
+590 V
-597 YTADMA
+597 Y

>member
-30 REGVELLKD
+30 REGVELLND

-44 LATKQQQDFISRL
+44 PSTKQQQDFITRL
-57 LKTFPDTREM
+57 LKAFPDTHEM
-67 PEYEDYQTERSQ
+67 PEYEDYKAECSQ

-90 ENYAYLLDK
+90 ENSGYLLDK

-141 QGNVWTPVIAIQ
+141 PGNVWTPVIAIQ

-164 ADSWRALICSE
+164 ADSWRSLICSE
-175 IDQIARAYK
+175 LDQIAKAYK

-212 DSNEGYLTK
+212 DPSEGYLTK
-221 PTILELRSAF
+221 PAILELRSAL

-247 TAYRDRLQENAL
+247 TAYRDQLQEDAL
-259 EVMDSLIQ
+259 EIMESLIQ
-267 KMQNGELAN
+267 KMQDGEISN

-285 LAERLQNYSGKK
+285 LAKRLQNYSGKK

-317 ASDWRVAEAYSLW
+317 ASDERIAEAYSLW

-339 FYSKAKPERVPPSQ
+339 FYSKAKPARVPLSQ

-361 NMVIREVVQMI
+361 NMVIREVVQMM
-372 EKLHSENVEYSNGRQ
+372 EQRQNKNVENDELHQ
-387 QAAPKFETV
+387 TAPELETA
-396 SESSAPT
+396 SESSAST
-403 ATPSTPPHSEHRAP
+403 APPDTPPRQEHRTP
-417 PPESVA
+417 PPDSVS
-423 ACMVRMLHHMG
+423 ACMIRMLHHMG
-434 NIFRDNVGSTGYR
+434 NIFRDNVGASGYR
-447 GLQLDKK
+447 GLQLDRK
-454 RQKELQEWKI
+454 RRKELQEWKT

-473 EDPAL
+473 EDPANYP
-478 SEDGVT
+478 
-484 KRRRCFIRLLEFKAV
+484 K
-499 GFYQETSYS
+499 
-508 STSSFL
+508 
-514 MDDKNSLSRLV
+514 
-525 VVIRSTEHPSAF
+525 
-537 SRSSSR
+537 
-543 PAKARPFI
+543 PA
-551 LPLSMRRSISLFF
+551 
-564 VDSPRAYEPNRYT
+564 Y
-577 RSAPYSFA
+577 
-585 RGQTI
+585 
-590 FFISGIV
+590 
-597 YTADMA
+597 

>member
-1 MAGVFF
+1 MAGIFF

-44 LATKQQQDFISRL
+44 PATKQQQDFISRL

-67 PEYEDYQTERSQ
+67 PEYEDYKAERSQ

-90 ENYAYLLDK
+90 ENYGYLLDK

-122 NADGK
+122 NAGGK

-141 QGNVWTPVIAIQ
+141 PGNVWTPVIAIQ

-164 ADSWRALICSE
+164 AESWRSLICSE
-175 IDQIARAYK
+175 LDRIAKAYK
-184 ILPSHLKWYAAF
+184 ILPSHLNWYAAF

-201 SVHVHLVIFST
+201 SVHVHLIIFST
-212 DSNEGYLTK
+212 DPNEGYLTK
-221 PTILELRSAF
+221 PAILELRSAL

-247 TAYRDRLQENAL
+247 TAYRDQLQENAL
-259 EVMDSLIQ
+259 AVMESLIQ
-267 KMQNGELAN
+267 KMQDGEMSN

-317 ASDWRVAEAYSLW
+317 ASDERVAEAYSLW

-339 FYSKAKPERVPPSQ
+339 FYSKAKPERVPLSQ
-353 QKEFKPVR
+353 QKEFKTVR
-361 NMVIREVVQMI
+361 NMVIREVVQMMEQQQDEGI
-372 EKLHSENVEYSNGRQ
+372 NCDEPT
-387 QAAPKFETV
+387 QAAPELETV
-396 SESSAPT
+396 SESSVPA
-403 ATPSTPPHSEHRAP
+403 ATPNAPPRSEHRAP
-417 PPESVA
+417 PPESVS
-423 ACMVRMLHHMG
+423 ACMIRMLHHMG
-434 NIFRDNVGSTGYR
+434 NIFRDNVSASGYR

-454 RQKELQEWKI
+454 RRKELQEWKI

-473 EDPAL
+473 EDPANYP
-478 SEDGVT
+478 
-484 KRRRCFIRLLEFKAV
+484 K
-499 GFYQETSYS
+499 
-508 STSSFL
+508 
-514 MDDKNSLSRLV
+514 
-525 VVIRSTEHPSAF
+525 
-537 SRSSSR
+537 
-543 PAKARPFI
+543 PA
-551 LPLSMRRSISLFF
+551 
-564 VDSPRAYEPNRYT
+564 Y
-577 RSAPYSFA
+577 
-585 RGQTI
+585 
-590 FFISGIV
+590 
-597 YTADMA
+597 